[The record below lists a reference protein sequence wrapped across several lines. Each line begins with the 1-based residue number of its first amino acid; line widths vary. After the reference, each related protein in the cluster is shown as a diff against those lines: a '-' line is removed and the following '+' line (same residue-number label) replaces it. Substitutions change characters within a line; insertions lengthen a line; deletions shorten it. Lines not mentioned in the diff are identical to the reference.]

1 MNVRLL
7 INSYFY
13 YKKIKVNN
21 LKHSILDK
29 LISVQDDGLLK
40 KINDLIGDIDLEE
53 KPIKVS
59 DAQRQMLINSEQDIL
74 NGNFISDKQVNEEED
89 Q

>member
-1 MNVRLL
+1 MD
-7 INSYFY
+7 
-13 YKKIKVNN
+13 N

-29 LISVQDDGLLK
+29 LISVEDEGLLK
-40 KINDLIGDIDLEE
+40 KINDLIGDINLEE

-74 NGNFISDKQVNEEED
+74 NGNLISDEEVNEEEE
-89 Q
+89 QWLKE